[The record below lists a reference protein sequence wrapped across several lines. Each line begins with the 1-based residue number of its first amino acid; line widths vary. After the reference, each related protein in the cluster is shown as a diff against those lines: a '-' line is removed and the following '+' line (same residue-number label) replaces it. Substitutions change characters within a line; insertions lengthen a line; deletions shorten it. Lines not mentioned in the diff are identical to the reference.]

1 MKPWARLPCIVLLAC
16 HTAACHTAACHTAAC
31 HTAAPHTPAGELGAP
46 TDAPVEESPAARAAA
61 PSGARF
67 LVETRAGQLVL
78 RSVGS
83 SAQQVLADA
92 QQSLYD
98 ERLELVW
105 FYAGE
110 RLWVLDLR
118 ALAAPPVLIAANVPP
133 HAEFH
138 VVRERLLE
146 PADGCDTV
154 PILRLNWSSKP
165 TLEAWYAAAPPLAPA
180 GVAWLVAQL
189 SRPARTLAEQQTFG
203 STLAEP
209 KAPGTPARCEAPF
222 VCGSSLPFGNGGR
235 QLVLVEAGVGGDCW
249 HFGCLL
255 RDETGAW
262 ATPPEAKHWAAGAA
276 MPPGSCGPYRFNRQ
290 GTAFL
295 VGELLCATGG
305 SCQALSA
312 RTLGWL
318 EPGSSVG
325 APE

>member
-1 MKPWARLPCIVLLAC
+1 MRPWVNLPCIVLLAC
-16 HTAACHTAACHTAAC
+16 HTATSLPTQV
-31 HTAAPHTPAGELGAP
+31 TPPTTPAPHTPPGESPAP
-46 TDAPVEESPAARAAA
+46 TDASVEESPAA
-61 PSGARF
+61 SGASLSGDRF

-92 QQSLYD
+92 QRSLYD

-105 FYAGE
+105 FNDGE

-118 ALAAPPVLIAANVPP
+118 SLAAPPVLIAAHVPP

-154 PILRLNWSSKP
+154 PVLRLNWSSKP

-180 GVAWLVAQL
+180 GAAWLVAQL

-203 STLAEP
+203 STPAES
-209 KAPGTPARCEAPF
+209 KGSGAPARCEAPF
-222 VCGSSLPFGNGGR
+222 VCGSSLPFGNAGR
-235 QLVLVEAGVGGDCW
+235 QLVLVEAGVGADCW

-255 RDETGAW
+255 RDDTGAL
-262 ATPPEAKHWAAGAA
+262 ATPPEAKQWTSGAA
-276 MPPGSCGPYRFNRQ
+276 VPPGSCGPYRFNQQ

-295 VGELLCATGG
+295 VGELLCAMGG

>member
-1 MKPWARLPCIVLLAC
+1 MRPWVHLPCIVLLAC
-16 HTAACHTAACHTAAC
+16 HTATSLPTQV
-31 HTAAPHTPAGELGAP
+31 TPPTTPAPHTPPGESPAP
-46 TDAPVEESPAARAAA
+46 TDASVEESPAA
-61 PSGARF
+61 SGASLSGDRF

-92 QQSLYD
+92 QRSLYD

-105 FYAGE
+105 FNDGE

-118 ALAAPPVLIAANVPP
+118 SLAAPPVLIAAHVPP

-154 PILRLNWSSKP
+154 PVLRLNWSSKP
-165 TLEAWYAAAPPLAPA
+165 TLEAWYATAPPLAPA
-180 GVAWLVAQL
+180 GAAWLVAQL
-189 SRPARTLAEQQTFG
+189 SRPARTLAEQKTFG
-203 STLAEP
+203 STLAES
-209 KAPGTPARCEAPF
+209 KGAGAPARCEAPF

-235 QLVLVEAGVGGDCW
+235 QLVLVEAGVGADCW
-249 HFGCLL
+249 AFGCLL
-255 RDETGAW
+255 RDDTGAL
-262 ATPPEAKHWAAGAA
+262 ATPPEAKQWTSGAA
-276 MPPGSCGPYRFNRQ
+276 VPPGSCGPYRFNQQ

-295 VGELLCATGG
+295 VGELLCAIGG